1 MTRVLDIDKCARCR
15 YGLEYASAKCYESQQ
30 SEAGFCVVKSTLYGD
45 RKGSVWVST
54 LVVEVFDI
62 EYVDVLK

>member
-1 MTRVLDIDKCARCR
+1 M
-15 YGLEYASAKCYESQQ
+15 
-30 SEAGFCVVKSTLYGD
+30 VKSTLYGD

-54 LVVEVFDI
+54 LVVDVFDI